1 MDNTLF
7 NIVAFILITILYYVA
22 LKPKLTL
29 DILSDAVS
37 YQKYNKSMYF
47 RLAIYFLFVVLVQFG
62 INAST
67 IINKCGGNVGQ
78 NVGIAGLMTFLP
90 WALIFGL
97 IMVILIVFPGFKSA
111 FSDVIGYFYVSKQ
124 ANDALTDLL
133 MNNDKIDNIQEELAE
148 ESHPASLLPEQP
160 QPPVQIQN
168 QPQPELQPQMQIQ
181 NQLEQKGGTQSKK
194 SMQDAASAISKLFGN
209 MSILINQIVP
219 GNFMQYMEILKPLM
233 KPKYESNPGLLKTKE
248 QTLLDIVVT
257 RDNIGEAFWYVY
269 TGILLISIIQYNIAA
284 RPCVKD
290 PATIKANYQ
299 KFLDEQEAINK
310 EKSRGQGVYTIKT

>member
-7 NIVAFILITILYYVA
+7 NIVAFILITILYYLA

-29 DILSDAVS
+29 DILSDAAS

-47 RLAIYFLFVVLVQFG
+47 RLAIYFLLVVLVQFG

-90 WALIFGL
+90 WVLIFGL
-97 IMVILIVFPGFKSA
+97 IMVILIIFPGFKSA

-124 ANDALTDLL
+124 ANDALTELL
-133 MNNDKIDNIQEELAE
+133 MDANIYNKIDNVQEEPQL
-148 ESHPASLLPEQP
+148 QP
-160 QPPVQIQN
+160 QP
-168 QPQPELQPQMQIQ
+168 QPQPQPQQTPVLEQQQIQ
-181 NQLEQKGGTQSKK
+181 AGGEPSKK
-194 SMQDAASAISKLFGN
+194 TLMDAADAIVKLFGN
-209 MSILINQIVP
+209 MSVLINQIVP
-219 GNFMQYMEILKPLM
+219 SNFLQYMEILKPLM
-233 KPKYESNPGLLKTKE
+233 KPEYESNPGLLKIKE
-248 QTLLDIVVT
+248 QSLLDVVVT

-269 TGILLISIIQYNIAA
+269 TGILLISIIQYNIVA

-299 KFLDEQEAINK
+299 KFLDEQEATNK
-310 EKSRGQGVYTIKT
+310 EKARGQGVYTIKN